1 MKTEKITQTLSQPAV
16 LLGLF
21 VLLLSYLTYFQ
32 NYAYPSELFWDENYH
47 LASAQKYLNGIY
59 FMEPH
64 PPLGKLMIALG
75 EKLLQTNEENNQF
88 LDSDYSN
95 KKPDVF
101 SFGGYRLFPTLLAWL
116 AAPLLYLTF
125 LIITKNPQY
134 ATVFSFLYVF
144 DNALIVHS
152 RGAMLDSTLVFF
164 CVLTILAFFLLLEY
178 HKRPK
183 AFIASSLL
191 FGAAFGAVMTTKE
204 TGLIL
209 ALFIPALMWKL
220 WPDTSAIGK
229 FLTLGLVSFLLT
241 FCGVWYIHFALGSTV
256 NPKLPDDGY
265 YQASPAYKQILDE
278 GRNRSLLSFPT
289 MLRDSIL
296 FMGHYARGVPR
307 LDMCKEDENGSP
319 FFYWPLGARSISY
332 RWETP
337 DGHEYRYLYLQVNPV
352 VWWVSF
358 AAVLVGAALLLASVL
373 LPLKESLHYRFPLT
387 VFILMYACYMLAIAR
402 LTRVMYLYHY
412 FPPLLLSFI
421 IVALVSLELKSIG
434 KWHFTEQGRRLSL
447 LAFGLLIFIAFQFY
461 RPLTYYQPLTDEQ
474 FKRRAIFPP
483 WELKCVNC
491 KVRSLFG
498 VPCRPS

>member
-1 MKTEKITQTLSQPAV
+1 
-16 LLGLF
+16 
-21 VLLLSYLTYFQ
+21 
-32 NYAYPSELFWDENYH
+32 
-47 LASAQKYLNGIY
+47 
-59 FMEPH
+59 
-64 PPLGKLMIALG
+64 
-75 EKLLQTNEENNQF
+75 
-88 LDSDYSN
+88 
-95 KKPDVF
+95 
-101 SFGGYRLFPTLLAWL
+101 
-116 AAPLLYLTF
+116 
-125 LIITKNPQY
+125 
-134 ATVFSFLYVF
+134 
-144 DNALIVHS
+144 
-152 RGAMLDSTLVFF
+152 
-164 CVLTILAFFLLLEY
+164 
-178 HKRPK
+178 
-183 AFIASSLL
+183 
-191 FGAAFGAVMTTKE
+191 
-204 TGLIL
+204 
-209 ALFIPALMWKL
+209 
-220 WPDTSAIGK
+220 
-229 FLTLGLVSFLLT
+229 
-241 FCGVWYIHFALGSTV
+241 V